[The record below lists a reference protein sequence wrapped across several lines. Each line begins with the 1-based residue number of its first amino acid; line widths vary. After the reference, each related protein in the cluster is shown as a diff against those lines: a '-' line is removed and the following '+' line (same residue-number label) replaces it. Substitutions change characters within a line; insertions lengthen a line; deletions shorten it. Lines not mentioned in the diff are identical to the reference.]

1 MPRYLFTVVAFLI
14 AVLAFAYETSGKFF
28 SHVSPETT
36 TLATHRETQRVTV
49 GQSIDGALVIRE
61 IANAPRVPVQARY
74 PNHLRTLRVYVAPN
88 HSGVPAL
95 YVEVARPRASYV
107 LEGAF
112 SVSADE
118 ASFTWVTTTTLMFY
132 GRRSDGALTRFVVD
146 VHNLTISSE
155 TIARIPSYDDRP
167 VFDTNI

>member
-1 MPRYLFTVVAFLI
+1 MPRYLFTVIVFLI

-36 TLATHRETQRVTV
+36 KLAMHRETQRVTV
-49 GQSIDGALVIRE
+49 GQSIDGALMIRA
-61 IANAPRVPVQARY
+61 IANASHVPVQARY
-74 PNHLRTLRVYVAPN
+74 ANHSRTLRAYVAPN

-95 YVEVARPRASYV
+95 YLEAARPRASYV

-112 SVSADE
+112 SISADD

-132 GRRSDGALTRFVVD
+132 GRSSDGALTRFVVD
-146 VHNLTISSE
+146 VHNLTISGE
-155 TIARIPSYDDRP
+155 AIAVIPSHDDRP